1 MQLTVLKS
9 KLHRATVT
17 DHNLYYE
24 GSIGIDKSLI
34 KAGNFKVDEQVHVL
48 SETTGERLV
57 TYVIGE
63 PEGSGKIVLNG
74 PAAHKIKTGEIVI
87 ILSYGIVDEIELDA
101 FEPSVVYLDK
111 SNKIQ
116 I

>member
-48 SETTGERLV
+48 SETSGERLV
-57 TYVIGE
+57 TYVIEE

-74 PAAHKIKTGEIVI
+74 PAAYKIKTGEVVI
-87 ILSYGIVDEIELDA
+87 ILSYGIVDEIELDE
-101 FEPSVVYLDK
+101 FKPSVVYLDK
-111 SNKIQ
+111 ENKILV
-116 I
+116 